1 MKEEINLFKYTQ
13 KDLIGLLK
21 KQREEYA
28 LEEYFNIEENL
39 VYKVKRALDLRDLM
53 KITKT
58 NLSKTRKNINK
69 YAKYYKRETDIKR
82 LIEKQ
87 KEEIFMIESRYVS
100 AIFDL
105 MLALV
110 QLYACDIFK
119 MKLEDRNLL
128 FEYEEKDLIVV
139 NGIIKALKKYDSFN
153 VDIDIILET
162 IYYAL
167 EEYIISIQEG
177 LDYREKFSNNF
188 MFVCFPENI
197 E

>member
-1 MKEEINLFKYTQ
+1 MKEEKNIFNYTQ
-13 KDLIGLLK
+13 KDFITLIK

-39 VYKVKRALDLRDLM
+39 LNKIKRALDLRDL
-53 KITKT
+53 KKSATF
-58 NLSKTRKNINK
+58 NLRKTRKSINK
-69 YAKYYKRETDIKR
+69 YAKYCKRKTDIKK

-87 KEEIFMIESRYVS
+87 KEEILMIESRYVS
-100 AIFDL
+100 AIVDL

-110 QLYACDIFK
+110 QLYSSDIFK
-119 MKLEDRNLL
+119 MKLEYRNLL
-128 FEYEEKDLIVV
+128 YEYEEKDLIVV

-153 VDIDIILET
+153 VDIDIILEA

-167 EEYIISIQEG
+167 DEYVISIQEG
-177 LDYREKFSNNF
+177 LDYRENFNNNF

>member
-1 MKEEINLFKYTQ
+1 MKEENNLFKYTQ

-110 QLYACDIFK
+110 QLYSSDIFK

-128 FEYEEKDLIVV
+128 YEYEEKDLIVV

-177 LDYREKFSNNF
+177 LDYRENFSNNF

>member
-1 MKEEINLFKYTQ
+1 MKEEKNIFNYTQ
-13 KDLIGLLK
+13 KDFITLIK

-39 VYKVKRALDLRDLM
+39 LNKIKRALDLRDL
-53 KITKT
+53 KKSATF
-58 NLSKTRKNINK
+58 NLRKTRKSINK
-69 YAKYYKRETDIKR
+69 YAKYYKRETDIKK

-87 KEEIFMIESRYVS
+87 KEEILMIESRYVS
-100 AIFDL
+100 AIVDL

-110 QLYACDIFK
+110 QLYSSDIFK
-119 MKLEDRNLL
+119 MKLEYRNLL
-128 FEYEEKDLIVV
+128 YEYEEKDLIVV

-177 LDYREKFSNNF
+177 LDYRENFSNNF

>member
-1 MKEEINLFKYTQ
+1 MKEEKNIFNYTQ
-13 KDLIGLLK
+13 KDFITLIK

-28 LEEYFNIEENL
+28 LEEYFNIEKNL
-39 VYKVKRALDLRDLM
+39 LNKIKRALDLRDL
-53 KITKT
+53 KKSATF
-58 NLSKTRKNINK
+58 NLRKTRKSINK

-110 QLYACDIFK
+110 QLYSSDIFK
-119 MKLEDRNLL
+119 MKLEYRNLL
-128 FEYEEKDLIVV
+128 YEYEEKDLIVV

-177 LDYREKFSNNF
+177 LDYRENFNNNF

>member
-1 MKEEINLFKYTQ
+1 MKEENNLFKYTQ

-39 VYKVKRALDLRDLM
+39 LNKIKRALDLRDL
-53 KITKT
+53 KKSATF
-58 NLSKTRKNINK
+58 NLRKTRKSINK
-69 YAKYYKRETDIKR
+69 YAKYCKRETDIKK

-87 KEEIFMIESRYVS
+87 KEEILMIESRYVS
-100 AIFDL
+100 AIVDL

-110 QLYACDIFK
+110 QLYASDIFK

-177 LDYREKFSNNF
+177 LDYRENFSNNF

>member
-1 MKEEINLFKYTQ
+1 MKEENNLFKYTQ

-39 VYKVKRALDLRDLM
+39 LNKIKRALDLRDLM

-69 YAKYYKRETDIKR
+69 YAKYCKRETDIKK

-87 KEEIFMIESRYVS
+87 KEEILMIESRYVS
-100 AIFDL
+100 AIVDL

-110 QLYACDIFK
+110 QLYSSDIFK
-119 MKLEDRNLL
+119 MKLEYRNLL
-128 FEYEEKDLIVV
+128 YEYEEKDLIVV
-139 NGIIKALKKYDSFN
+139 NGIVKALKKYDSFN
-153 VDIDIILET
+153 VDIDIFLEA

-167 EEYIISIQEG
+167 DEYVISIQEG
-177 LDYREKFSNNF
+177 LDYRENFNNNF

>member
-1 MKEEINLFKYTQ
+1 
-13 KDLIGLLK
+13 
-21 KQREEYA
+21 
-28 LEEYFNIEENL
+28 
-39 VYKVKRALDLRDLM
+39 
-53 KITKT
+53 
-58 NLSKTRKNINK
+58 
-69 YAKYYKRETDIKR
+69 
-82 LIEKQ
+82 
-87 KEEIFMIESRYVS
+87 MIESRYVS
-100 AIFDL
+100 AIVDL

-110 QLYACDIFK
+110 QLYASDIFK

-139 NGIIKALKKYDSFN
+139 NGIVKALKKYDSFN
-153 VDIDIILET
+153 VDIDIILEA

-167 EEYIISIQEG
+167 DEYVISIQEG

>member
-1 MKEEINLFKYTQ
+1 MKEENNLFKYTQ

-69 YAKYYKRETDIKR
+69 YAKYYKRETDMKR

-110 QLYACDIFK
+110 QLYSSDIFK

-128 FEYEEKDLIVV
+128 YEYEEKDLIVV

-177 LDYREKFSNNF
+177 LDYRENFSNNF

>member
-1 MKEEINLFKYTQ
+1 MPPRKREIKMKEENNLFKYTQ
-13 KDLIGLLK
+13 KGLIDLLK

-87 KEEIFMIESRYVS
+87 
-100 AIFDL
+100 
-105 MLALV
+105 
-110 QLYACDIFK
+110 
-119 MKLEDRNLL
+119 N
-128 FEYEEKDLIVV
+128 
-139 NGIIKALKKYDSFN
+139 YD
-153 VDIDIILET
+153 
-162 IYYAL
+162 
-167 EEYIISIQEG
+167 
-177 LDYREKFSNNF
+177 
-188 MFVCFPENI
+188 
-197 E
+197 

>member
-1 MKEEINLFKYTQ
+1 MKEENNLFKYTQ

-39 VYKVKRALDLRDLM
+39 LNKIKRALDLRDL
-53 KITKT
+53 KKSATF
-58 NLSKTRKNINK
+58 NLRKTRKSINK

-100 AIFDL
+100 AIVDL

-110 QLYACDIFK
+110 QLYASDIFK

-153 VDIDIILET
+153 VDVDIILET

-177 LDYREKFSNNF
+177 LDYRENFNNNF